1 MTKVC
6 ELLMYNKSK
15 MLQNTM
21 NAVVDLKNS
30 QVRTRIFSVIQKKQN
45 GNCHHCTRNITLS
58 DTVVSNGNGRGY
70 YHKSCAEKLHI
81 IN

>member
-6 ELLMYNKSK
+6 ELLMYNKSEV
-15 MLQNTM
+15 LQNIM

-30 QVRTRIFSVIQKKQN
+30 QLCTRIFSVIQKKQN
-45 GNCHHCTRNITLS
+45 GKCHRCKINITLS

-70 YHKSCAEKLHI
+70 YHKHCAEKLHI
-81 IN
+81 L